1 MCHRAVEVDGL
12 GFQIFNATNDEISGD
27 IPTEAFL
34 REECPDTPFTRPM
47 GRMEAPMSN
56 WKIRTLFGF
65 EERHHWRKYFTYP
78 VKAKI

>member
-1 MCHRAVEVDGL
+1 MDGL